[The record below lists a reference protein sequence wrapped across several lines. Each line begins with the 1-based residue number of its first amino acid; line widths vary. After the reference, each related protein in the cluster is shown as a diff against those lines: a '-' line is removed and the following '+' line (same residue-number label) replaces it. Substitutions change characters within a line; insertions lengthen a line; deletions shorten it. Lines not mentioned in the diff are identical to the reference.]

1 MKKQKI
7 RRDFKIAKIIAFL
20 LVFIL
25 SCFGIRYFLHTEDF
39 VGEDKKGT
47 YCDYKNEFS
56 YEYKINAKDN
66 EFVNYNENKNYT
78 AYVTNLIKN
87 IEFSYNYKFEDTNKK
102 NSSIKYNYSI
112 DGKLLG
118 FYSKDGEE
126 QKIIEKDYQI
136 MPKTERTVKDGKFNI
151 NENFNVDLEPLNKL
165 IADFKATQDLQI
177 NSRYDIT
184 LNIEIEGLSNEKLKF
199 NPKVSVELGNKTT
212 KISGEKNAQNGSNNT
227 GKEAKV
233 SENNKIYAVVLVM
246 VAIYA
251 GFRILYLLFFTQEVL
266 VIKNRYKGKIND
278 IIRSYQDR
286 IVLIKDMPQLSNKAL
301 INVDNIDEIA
311 KLSEELYKPILCYE
325 NEQETETLFVIMS
338 EDTAYV
344 YKVNENKSNK
354 GVKK

>member
-1 MKKQKI
+1 MCT
-7 RRDFKIAKIIAFL
+7 FSS
-20 LVFIL
+20 L
-25 SCFGIRYFLHTEDF
+25 S
-39 VGEDKKGT
+39 
-47 YCDYKNEFS
+47 
-56 YEYKINAKDN
+56 
-66 EFVNYNENKNYT
+66 
-78 AYVTNLIKN
+78 
-87 IEFSYNYKFEDTNKK
+87 
-102 NSSIKYNYSI
+102 
-112 DGKLLG
+112 
-118 FYSKDGEE
+118 
-126 QKIIEKDYQI
+126 
-136 MPKTERTVKDGKFNI
+136 
-151 NENFNVDLEPLNKL
+151 
-165 IADFKATQDLQI
+165 
-177 NSRYDIT
+177 DIT

-266 VIKNRYKGKIND
+266 VIKNHYKGKIND

-354 GVKK
+354 GVKKWKRQKIKSS